1 MTEGKK
7 TLKSVF
13 KSKSKKE
20 ESIVKINEAIEQAN
34 KDVEDY
40 KDLIKF
46 VTIYHGQIAIPKFKA
61 SKIKEYMGS
70 INNFCVK
77 EIKNAHYAATLYH
90 EIMQAT
96 PSVGSPAEKKTDE
109 DKKEEPTQETEEKKD
124 EDDNKEETE

>member
-1 MTEGKK
+1 MYGCLEGRENLMKDQLAAEKKIKSDQAEVNKMTEGKK

-46 VTIYHGQIAIPKFKA
+46 VTVYHGQIAIPKFKA
-61 SKIKEYMGS
+61 SKIKEYMG
-70 INNFCVK
+70 
-77 EIKNAHYAATLYH
+77 
-90 EIMQAT
+90 
-96 PSVGSPAEKKTDE
+96 
-109 DKKEEPTQETEEKKD
+109 
-124 EDDNKEETE
+124 